1 LWEWN
6 LLTTTLR
13 RIQALVACGYTE
25 EVSDAVD
32 IIKVAAW
39 CPNFR
44 SKDKILRDPISYLR
58 RVSPRRVLA

>member
-1 LWEWN
+1 
-6 LLTTTLR
+6 
-13 RIQALVACGYTE
+13 
-25 EVSDAVD
+25 
-32 IIKVAAW
+32 VAAW